1 MLDSRLPE
9 HQPHASS
16 SESANVDVSG
26 DDPTQL
32 RPDSTVPSTSVVAL
46 HTTHVDAQSIPLVVP
61 FDPLADEFDPPTPYS
76 LPTQSKTTSA
86 SGTAGTGV
94 APADSDLRATAA
106 DAPAKLKRKSPKMK
120 ANKSND
126 ASNLFAIDW
135 LPTNQGKSRDE
146 FSAAWAAVDAETR
159 KKYEVLS
166 ATKKT
171 AAKMEE
177 AAKRKASRATKATN
191 KSNANIAGA
200 SQAT

>member
-46 HTTHVDAQSIPLVVP
+46 HTTHP

-94 APADSDLRATAA
+94 APADSDLGATAA
-106 DAPAKLKRKSPKMK
+106 DAPAKPKRKSPKMK

-135 LPTNQGKSRDE
+135 LPTN
-146 FSAAWAAVDAETR
+146 
-159 KKYEVLS
+159 
-166 ATKKT
+166 
-171 AAKMEE
+171 
-177 AAKRKASRATKATN
+177 
-191 KSNANIAGA
+191 
-200 SQAT
+200 